1 LVDLS
6 APSKDIIVIGPKNLT
21 KKSPAEKNS
30 AATGDG
36 AEDVLKRSERGLNW
50 NETGGDRLNAA

>member
-21 KKSPAEKNS
+21 KKSLAKKKS
-30 AATGDG
+30 AVTGDG
-36 AEDVLKRSERGLNW
+36 AGDVLNG
-50 NETGGDRLNAA
+50 LNAA